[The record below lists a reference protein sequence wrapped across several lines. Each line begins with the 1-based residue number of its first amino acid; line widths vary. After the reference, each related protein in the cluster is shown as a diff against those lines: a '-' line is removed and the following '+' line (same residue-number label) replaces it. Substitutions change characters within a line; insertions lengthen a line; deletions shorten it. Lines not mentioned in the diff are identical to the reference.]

1 MVNLLYAV
9 AAITCALVVLLL
21 TARTRSSMSRQN
33 PLDRAFL
40 VLVDWTVIFCFAD
53 GLWGLTASSLLMND
67 TMLRIMSTIFHLFA
81 SITPVV
87 WLQFV
92 LAYLGNVKHY
102 KLYIS
107 LTLALLVF
115 EITLLVFNLFDG
127 CIFYLDAEG
136 AYHSGPLRQ
145 LLFYAQ
151 YFTYVTIFLVT
162 LARLTWDDG
171 NRSRHVA
178 VLLFLAAPLLCGFF
192 QQLFPDAPAY
202 SIGYTLGV
210 CVIFSFVVTDMLEAR
225 MLENLQATSA
235 NRAKTAF
242 LNSMSHDIRTP
253 LNAITGFNNM
263 ALKALGTDEEKVR
276 DCLLKVG
283 RSSDTL
289 LTIINDILE
298 ISRIEAG
305 KFTIGEDK
313 GDVMY
318 SFANIEAMM
327 TEVAEAAGISLE
339 FSFGK
344 VEDRFLICDFA
355 HCARVFTNIISN
367 AIKYTPRGGSVK
379 VNCSQTG
386 RSEDGTCAI
395 YAYTFTDNGIGMS
408 EEFQKD
414 LFTPFTR
421 ERTSTVSKIQGTG
434 LGLALCK
441 DLVEAMGGSISCVSR
456 QGEGSTFTVTLPF
469 KIQEGR
475 EFTDP
480 DADQS
485 HLAKILVDKRLLLV
499 DDNELNR
506 EIATAILE
514 EMGAIVE
521 PVEDGTL
528 AVAKMKAPDSYKY
541 DLILMDIQMPILDG
555 YEATRQIRALGTAAS
570 RIPII
575 AMTANAYDEDRR
587 KALAA
592 GMNAHIAKP
601 IDLVQ
606 LQKTIAKVLA
616 LSPVQN

>member
-616 LSPVQN
+616 LSPVQY

>member
-289 LTIINDILE
+289 LTKINDILE